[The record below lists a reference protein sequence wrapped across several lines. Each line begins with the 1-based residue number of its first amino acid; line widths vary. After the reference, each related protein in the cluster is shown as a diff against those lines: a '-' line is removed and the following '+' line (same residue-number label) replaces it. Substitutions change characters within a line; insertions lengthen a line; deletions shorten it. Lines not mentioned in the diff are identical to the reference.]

1 MDAVEK
7 INDFTQVFFVATV
20 TAMPPSGPAD
30 KPITTHDVKAWSE
43 YVFIG
48 DIIEVR
54 SSCPAL
60 YLPTLI
66 LQSSFSLKML
76 IMMLNLTSTSVEP
89 SQAPTAKS
97 HLLPCDPLNTVTC
110 STNHTNSLLIFSSP
124 IQRGGAPKILSQP
137 SVPVSLLEGPSTKSS
152 ATMTYPFPLS
162 TLMSPTLH
170 TSPITSNLLQ
180 ALDPLNPLMVHV
192 LTLDSTTKLN
202 NLLPQ
207 TLASI
212 HYKTTL

>member
-76 IMMLNLTSTSVEP
+76 IMMLNLTSTSVGL

-110 STNHTNSLLIFSSP
+110 STNHTNSPLIFSSQ
-124 IQRGGAPKILSQP
+124 IQRGGAPKNLSQP
-137 SVPVSLLEGPSTKSS
+137 SVPVSLLEGSSTKSS
-152 ATMTYPFPLS
+152 TTMTYPFPLS
-162 TLMSPTLH
+162 TLMSPM
-170 TSPITSNLLQ
+170 IQ
-180 ALDPLNPLMVHV
+180 V
-192 LTLDSTTKLN
+192 K
-202 NLLPQ
+202 
-207 TLASI
+207 SI
-212 HYKTTL
+212 